1 MLWGAQG
8 IAHSTIVVVGWLP
21 WSRSVEMVWYLTRY
35 DRLSTYYGR
44 PGSGTAA
51 TPDFGEWLQ
60 NFRKPMGKSWGRLS
74 TAIIRSSPPQ
84 L

>member
-8 IAHSTIVVVGWLP
+8 IAHSTIVVVSWLP
-21 WSRSVEMVWYLTRY
+21 WSRSVEMVWCLKRC
-35 DRLSTYYGR
+35 DGLSTYCGR
-44 PGSGTAA
+44 AGSGTAA
-51 TPDFGEWLQ
+51 TPDYGEWLQ
-60 NFRKPMGKSWGRLS
+60 NFRKSMGKSWDRQS